1 MDCGARVVVVLAVAV
16 RQVAW
21 LMESLTLPPPQPSP
35 AADAGASCEG
45 GGCSAVL
52 VKGSARVQLGFWDG
66 GASPTLRSSSSRCCT
81 AFCFSD

>member
-1 MDCGARVVVVLAVAV
+1 MGARVVVVLAVAV

-45 GGCSAVL
+45 GLFSGVGERFGN
-52 VKGSARVQLGFWDG
+52 GSAEFLGRWG
-66 GASPTLRSSSSRCCT
+66 KPHPTQFVVAMLHRIL
-81 AFCFSD
+81 F